1 MDGWLKAGKVK
12 VNRRTFLKA
21 VGGTAAAV
29 GLAGR
34 AKWTSAAAAPRRG
47 LTLRALVYA
56 WPPTV
61 AVRNMLPEY
70 EKLTGVRVEWE
81 EVGYNELLGKMMME
95 LVTKAGRYDI
105 LVPNNFWNGQLAATE
120 NVEVLDDYIAKAGAT
135 LDYDDFLPA
144 AREQYVYQ
152 GKVYQIPQSLN
163 TYVCCWRKDVFEQE
177 GIKPPADGIF
187 TAQEWSKLV
196 KQLTKGGKYGT
207 TFATKNPNTR
217 AGQDWSNVLM
227 TTGGRYF
234 DENMNPVFNSKEGLL
249 AANYWNDLLPACPPD
264 QLSYGHVESN
274 ESMARGLSLTITSQS
289 AGRIPMIADPKK
301 STVSDKVAWGLL
313 PHGGLAPS
321 KFRSGQSYSDGFGFL
336 IPKDSK
342 NKKDAWEFCV
352 WAVGKD
358 KQVGWA
364 EIPVLPSRKSVFTN
378 PDLLKRQPWLD
389 VIRRQLE
396 NTYVFPQIPET
407 TEILDR
413 IGTEL
418 VGAYGKQSTTKEALD
433 RVTVWAAQHLKD
445 RGYPVGTWKGSK
457 LPWA

>member
-1 MDGWLKAGKVK
+1 
-12 VNRRTFLKA
+12 
-21 VGGTAAAV
+21 
-29 GLAGR
+29 
-34 AKWTSAAAAPRRG
+34 
-47 LTLRALVYA
+47 
-56 WPPTV
+56 V
-61 AVRNMLPEY
+61 AVRNVLPEY

-81 EVGYNELLGKMMME
+81 EVGYNELLSKMMME
-95 LVTKAGRYDI
+95 LVTKSGRYDI
-105 LVPNNFWNGQLAATE
+105 FVPNNFWNGQLAATE
-120 NVEVLDDYIAKAGAT
+120 NVEVLDEYIAKAGAA
-135 LDYDDFLPA
+135 LDYTDFLPA
-144 AREQYVYQ
+144 AREQYVSN

-187 TAQEWSKLV
+187 TAQEWTRMA

-207 TFATKNPNTR
+207 TFATKSPNTR

-227 TTGGRYF
+227 TAGGRYF
-234 DENMNPVFNSKEGLL
+234 DENMNPVLNSKEGLL

-274 ESMARGLSLTITSQS
+274 ESMARGLSLTITAQS
-289 AGRIPMIADPKK
+289 AGRIPMITDPTK
-301 STVSDKVAWGLL
+301 STVAGKVAWGLL

-321 KFRSGQSYSDGFGFL
+321 KFRAGQSYSDGFGYL

-342 NKKDAWEFCV
+342 QKKEAWEFCV
-352 WAVGKD
+352 WAVSKD

-364 EIPVLPSRKSVFTN
+364 EIPVLPSRKSVFSN
-378 PDLLKRQPWLD
+378 SDLLKRQPWLD

-413 IGTEL
+413 VGTEL
-418 VGAYGKQSTTKEALD
+418 IGAYGKQSTTKEALD
-433 RVTVWAAQHLKD
+433 RVNVWAAQHLKD

-457 LPWA
+457 LPWM